1 MPQFLTTAI
10 TNISTNISTLIPLTR
25 QTTTNNP
32 SKNVNG
38 GGESYCIGGK
48 CDSCMSAKLKILLGG
63 WDSGCSGIGR
73 ILVVVVV
80 VMVGYWW

>member
-1 MPQFLTTAI
+1 MPQYPTTAI
-10 TNISTNISTLIPLTR
+10 TTISTTTSTLTPLTR
-25 QTTTNNP
+25 RTTTNNP

-73 ILVVVVV
+73 ILVVVM